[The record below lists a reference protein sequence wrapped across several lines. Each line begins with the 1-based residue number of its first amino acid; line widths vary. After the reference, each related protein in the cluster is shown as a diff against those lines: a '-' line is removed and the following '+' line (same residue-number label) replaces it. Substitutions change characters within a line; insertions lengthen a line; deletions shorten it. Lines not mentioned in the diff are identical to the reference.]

1 LVITAADQ
9 NHHVLLRDEEIPTIF
24 SGVGLSKDAKG
35 RTMNWQPYLK
45 ASWELVME
53 SEGKSQVFLDQE
65 LEAYL
70 VHMMARNFRK
80 TQFPPDIVC
89 LEFSRAKTKD
99 DYRDIGDSC
108 LLVDAWDVKRAQLVE
123 RQYYEKMGQIAY
135 ARAAIA
141 TRPADELFDRIAR
154 QFGLLSRVLRV
165 LKPGVPHYAL

>member
-1 LVITAADQ
+1 MIAADNE
-9 NHHVLLRDEEIPTIF
+9 NHLVLLRDGEIPTIF
-24 SGVGLSKDAKG
+24 GSVGLSKDAKG

-108 LLVDAWDVKRAQLVE
+108 LLVDAWDVKRARLVE